1 MASALFEK
9 TSLSKLRFS
18 NSNKPRPI
26 RIMVVGQRGV
36 GKTGKHGLYVLRKRS
51 NNPTSIAWGD

>member
-9 TSLSKLRFS
+9 TSLSKLRFT

-36 GKTGKHGLYVLRKRS
+36 GKTGKHARGVS
-51 NNPTSIAWGD
+51 